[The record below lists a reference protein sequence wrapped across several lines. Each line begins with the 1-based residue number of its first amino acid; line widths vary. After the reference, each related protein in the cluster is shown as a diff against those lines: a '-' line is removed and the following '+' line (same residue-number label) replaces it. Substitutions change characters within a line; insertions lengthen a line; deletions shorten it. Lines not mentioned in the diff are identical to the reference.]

1 MQARHFDSVAHA
13 MAFLRSEIPENP
25 FHPMKDGK
33 AYVWARDGD
42 EARLLPSPGASFSSP
57 FLYRGQIAR
66 HSPCVPGVF
75 RGLPLVRDFQK
86 LSHLDQAKLFL
97 ARVRMEEFLAALPQ
111 HPAHAYSRQLKLAI
125 FGEALAQHYELPTD
139 RLDLTQDPDVAA
151 FFATNWRDDEGVWH
165 PVREGQGVIY
175 RSAVSDLRQVLGDAR
190 EHMLEWIGKQAWPRP
205 GEQKAWTLCLP
216 LGGDFEGLPVDIL
229 TFDHHEDASLHF
241 HEMFAR
247 GKTLF
252 PPDVLS
258 ELADQVRS
266 SPTVDRNLVGKMIR
280 LEDMS
285 ESQFQEALDACAV
298 YLLDHF
304 QVGLVDRGALALSPE
319 QMSLAQ
325 AQTDQLKATFLDD
338 VGILAVRQV
347 KPDDIPDTLSHGPRS
362 SNDQPGTAT

>member
-13 MAFLRSEIPENP
+13 VAFLRSEIPENP
-25 FHPMKDGK
+25 FHPMLDGK
-33 AYVWARDGD
+33 AYVWARDG
-42 EARLLPSPGASFSSP
+42 EAARLLPSPGASFSSP
-57 FLYRGQIAR
+57 YLYRGQIAR
-66 HSPCVPGVF
+66 HSPCIPGVF
-75 RGLPLVRDFQK
+75 RGLPMVRDFQQ
-86 LSHLDQAKLFL
+86 LSQLDQAKLFL

-125 FGEALAQHYELPTD
+125 SGEALAQHYELPTD

-216 LGGDFEGLPVDIL
+216 LGVDFEGLPVEIL

-247 GKTLF
+247 GDKLF
-252 PPDVLS
+252 PPDVLC
-258 ELADQVRS
+258 ELADHVKS
-266 SPTVDRNLVGKMIR
+266 SPTVDRNLVGKMIW

-285 ESQFQEALDACAV
+285 EGQFQQALDACAA
-298 YLLDHF
+298 YLLDQF
-304 QVGLVDRGALALSPE
+304 QVGVVDRDPISLSSAQVAE
-319 QMSLAQ
+319 AQ
-325 AQTDQLKATFLDD
+325 AQTDQMKSTFLDD
-338 VGILAVRQV
+338 VGVLAVRRM
-347 KPDDIPDTLSHGPRS
+347 KPEDIPGTLSHGTRS
-362 SNDQPGTAT
+362 ANDQPGTLT